1 MSWLSRLAGQTGLLD
16 PAARPSAVSDP
27 GIFAPVSDAG
37 PGIGEEV
44 QSVPASSSPRETGQ
58 VAPARAVPTE
68 TARTAVSPPLP
79 VSPAERGLAPPLSEA
94 AEDPGR
100 AQAPAA
106 PDERAA
112 RISQVLDWVA
122 RNDRPPP
129 EVPTPPNAPPGEV
142 APRRS
147 TAVAPSDTAQTP
159 LPPAQNR
166 PGRPADPG
174 QGASLPAARREDVP
188 FLEIGP
194 PYGAG
199 AAPAPAAAAPLLQPL
214 QPAIAP
220 RAPSPVT
227 GLASR
232 ETPPPRAVTK
242 IIEERIDISIG
253 AIHLEV
259 TPPRASRLP
268 PAAPPVTPSP
278 PAAPQSS
285 LRRRYLRV

>member
-16 PAARPSAVSDP
+16 PAARPAAVSDP
-27 GIFAPVSDAG
+27 GIHVPASDAD

-44 QSVPASSSPRETGQ
+44 QIVPASSSPRETGQ
-58 VAPARAVPTE
+58 VAPARAVPAE

-94 AEDPGR
+94 AGDPGR

-112 RISQVLDWVA
+112 RIGQVLDWVA

-129 EVPTPPNAPPGEV
+129 EALTPPTAPPVEV

-147 TAVAPSDTAQTP
+147 AAVAPADTAQTP

-188 FLEIGP
+188 FLEIVP
-194 PYGAG
+194 PFGAG
-199 AAPAPAAAAPLLQPL
+199 AAPPPAAAAQPL

-220 RAPSPVT
+220 QAPPPVT
-227 GLASR
+227 GSASR

-259 TPPRASRLP
+259 TPPRASRLA
-268 PAAPPVTPSP
+268 PAAPPVTHP
-278 PAAPQSS
+278 PRAAPQSS

>member
-16 PAARPSAVSDP
+16 PAARPAAVSDP
-27 GIFAPVSDAG
+27 GIHVPASDAD

-44 QSVPASSSPRETGQ
+44 QIVPASSSPRETGQ
-58 VAPARAVPTE
+58 VAPARAVPAE

-94 AEDPGR
+94 AGDPGR

-112 RISQVLDWVA
+112 RIGQVLDWVA

-129 EVPTPPNAPPGEV
+129 EALTPPNAPPGEV
-142 APRRS
+142 ATRRS
-147 TAVAPSDTAQTP
+147 ATVAPSDTAQPP

-166 PGRPADPG
+166 PGWPVDPG

-188 FLEIGP
+188 FLEIVP
-194 PYGAG
+194 PFGAG
-199 AAPAPAAAAPLLQPL
+199 AAPPPAAAAQPL

-220 RAPSPVT
+220 QAPPPVT
-227 GLASR
+227 GSASR
-232 ETPPPRAVTK
+232 ETPPRAVTK

-259 TPPRASRLP
+259 TPPRASRLA
-268 PAAPPVTPSP
+268 PAAPPVTHPP